1 MIDDTISISKYN
13 PLAEGSYFK
22 SPKELYHPIKG
33 LINIQNTDEN
43 ECRKWCFARYLN
55 SADHNPRT
63 IKKANKDFAN
73 FTLKTYNFQS
83 KLEAF
88 TNSKKKTSIGIS
100 VFRYQNKENY
110 PIYVSKNIAKKIVLT
125 YY

>member
-1 MIDDTISISKYN
+1 MIDDNISISKYN
-13 PLAEGSYFK
+13 PLVESSYFK

-33 LINIQNTDEN
+33 LINIQNIDEN
-43 ECRKWCFARYLN
+43 ECRKWCLVRYLN
-55 SADHNPRT
+55 SADHNLRT

-73 FTLKTYNFQS
+73 LTLKTYNFQS

-88 TNSKKKTSIGIS
+88 TNSKKKMSIGIS

-110 PIYVSKNIAKKIVLT
+110 PIYVSKNIAKKIMLT

>member
-1 MIDDTISISKYN
+1 MIDDTVSISKYN
-13 PLAEGSYFK
+13 PLAESSYFK
-22 SPKELYHPIKG
+22 LPKELDNPIKG

-43 ECRKWCFARYLN
+43 ESCKWCLVRYVN

-73 FTLKTYNFQS
+73 LTLKTYNFQS

-88 TNSKKKTSIGIS
+88 TNSEKKSIY
-100 VFRYQNKENY
+100 VY
-110 PIYVSKNIAKKIVLT
+110 PIYVSKNIAKKIMLT